1 MCRRYSACVCD
12 CKEGAKIY
20 VMYSNL
26 EFCWLFKLKFD
37 ENNENLI
44 FDDEP
49 NALSVRGA
57 ILIDKINHEQMIV
70 QTL

>member
-1 MCRRYSACVCD
+1 
-12 CKEGAKIY
+12 
-20 VMYSNL
+20 MYSNL